1 MSFIEELMKSQG
13 TDALGI
19 TYEEP
24 KADENINKLISD
36 NELSPEI
43 QEVIQSAI
51 FGGVGGPEGSLRG
64 LTKLIKSK
72 GGIETLKKLMP
83 DSKNV
88 VKFIESMN
96 KKSLK
101 NLSKPPK
108 RFYSEYDDK
117 VINKFIKENTITL
130 TNEGRNALN
139 KVLERGFR
147 GQKAI
152 DKAFV
157 KRPSGEYYIRE
168 NINES
173 GTIIKAGMASKPK
186 SIKVSDAYRV
196 PPTGGGGG
204 GETPTNI
211 LSLLSLLATGGL
223 AGYTANK
230 ATKEYNLDNILS
242 KMLRPDPSMPTK
254 QQNDEDMNLMKML
267 MSPET
272 QLKYLKNTGQG
283 YPADEEMFLRSETE
297 NTNEML
303 LKLLGQ

>member
-1 MSFIEELMKSQG
+1 MSFIEELMEGKG
-13 TDALGI
+13 TEELGI

-64 LTKLIKSK
+64 LTQLIKSK

-88 VKFIESMN
+88 VKLIKDMN
-96 KKSLK
+96 KKSIK
-101 NLSKPPK
+101 NLSKQK
-108 RFYSEYDDK
+108 NDD
-117 VINKFIKENTITL
+117 VINKFLRKEFIGH
-130 TNEGRNALN
+130 TNEGKAALN
-139 KVLERGFR
+139 KALKEGFK

-157 KRPSGEYYIRE
+157 KRPNDTYFIKG
-168 NINES
+168 NINTNKYTLDMK
-173 GTIIKAGMASKPK
+173 GNKRRLKK
-186 SIKVSDAYRV
+186 SFEGNDKML
-196 PPTGGGGG
+196 PTGGDG
-204 GETPTNI
+204 GETPSNI
-211 LSLLSLLATGGL
+211 LPILSLLATAGL
-223 AGYTANK
+223 AGYTTNK
-230 ATKEYNLDNILS
+230 INEEYDLSSNIA

-254 QQNDEDMNLMKML
+254 QQNDKDMNLMKML

>member
-64 LTKLIKSK
+64 LTKLIKNK
-72 GGIETLKKLMP
+72 GGVETL
-83 DSKNV
+83 SKNV
-88 VKFIESMN
+88 VKLIKNMN
-96 KKSLK
+96 KKSIK
-101 NLSKPPK
+101 NLSKQK
-108 RFYSEYDDK
+108 NNDVIDK
-117 VINKFIKENTITL
+117 FLRKEFIGH
-130 TNEGRNALN
+130 TNEGKAALN
-139 KVLERGFR
+139 KALKEGFK

-157 KRPSGEYYIRE
+157 KRPNDTYFIKG
-168 NINES
+168 NINTNKYTLDMK
-173 GTIIKAGMASKPK
+173 GNKRRLKK
-186 SIKVSDAYRV
+186 SFEGNDKML
-196 PPTGGGGG
+196 PTGGDG
-204 GETPTNI
+204 GETPSNI
-211 LSLLSLLATGGL
+211 LPILSLLATAGL
-223 AGYTANK
+223 AGYTTNK
-230 ATKEYNLDNILS
+230 INEEYDLSSNIA

-254 QQNDEDMNLMKML
+254 QQNDKDMNLMKML